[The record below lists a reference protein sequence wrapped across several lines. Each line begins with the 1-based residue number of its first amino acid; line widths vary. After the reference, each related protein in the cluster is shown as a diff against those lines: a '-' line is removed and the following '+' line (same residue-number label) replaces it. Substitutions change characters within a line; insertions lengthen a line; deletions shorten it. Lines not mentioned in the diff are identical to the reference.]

1 MPPALLEEL
10 DPLSLGFEE
19 TEPEDSAGLEEELKL
34 GLELDGSLE
43 ELFAE
48 EELPEGFEEVV
59 WETASLGFILLELS
73 GVL

>member
-1 MPPALLEEL
+1 MPPALFDELEE
-10 DPLSLGFEE
+10 LSLGFEE
-19 TEPEDSAGLEEELKL
+19 TEPEDSAGLEEKLEL
-34 GLELDGSLE
+34 GFELDGSFE